1 MAIPGIQEI
10 QALAFKYSK
19 SQLANM
25 VQMGMLDPQKAT
37 MAGFMRDRIA
47 KEDMKPPTTTVAQDA
62 LGIAPPQEQP
72 MPPQGQQMPPQD
84 APMPEMAGLESLP
97 AGNVGEYAGGG
108 IVAFDDGGEVPGYKA
123 GDLIDPEFR
132 GGDPDKKARLQILR
146 DELATAQGKL
156 ANPNLSKDDRSR
168 VQSDIDAINREIASA
183 GRSAKTSTAGFG
195 DVTKIPQGDP
205 RIAAQRDAMSLPAIN
220 PPTQDTPSSEDL
232 VSKATGVAEQ
242 IYPKGEIP
250 RELSIKDAFNLSNQ
264 ALTEAGADLDFYTKQ
279 DKDLEKEGATFAKDR
294 EEAKTF
300 RILQAAAGVLSGTSP
315 FASVNI
321 GKGVAPAV
329 EGLASDLKDFNKNER
344 ALRDAQRK
352 LKADQQQFNVT
363 RASSAMNL
371 VEKSKERVDRLAGKK
386 ADLIGD
392 ITKSFISTQ
401 GSKEVAEVYAKS
413 YKDLEGMRQAA
424 PPDIAKLADR
434 LAKDMPNSNEKDR
447 LEAASNILYPGRGL
461 SSIIG
466 AESTASKEIEKRF
479 SDIVTINPK
488 YKKMYEAALAGD
500 PTAQQQIADLRNS
513 ISAEVYKNR
522 PILSG
527 KGGAETPPAA
537 TAPKTTAPPP
547 EAVQQLRANDTP
559 QMRAYFDQTFGQGA
573 AARVL
578 GK

>member
-19 SQLANM
+19 AQLANM

-72 MPPQGQQMPPQD
+72 MPPQGQPMPPQG

-108 IVAFDDGGEVPGYKA
+108 IVAFDDGGEVPGYA
-123 GDLIDPEFR
+123 GDKGSLVDPEFR
-132 GGDPDKKARLQILR
+132 GGDRDKKVRLQILR

-168 VQSDIDAINREIASA
+168 VQSDIDAINREIAVASKA
-183 GRSAKTSTAGFG
+183 APTKGFG

-220 PPTQDTPSSEDL
+220 PPAQDTPSNEDF
-232 VSKATGVAEQ
+232 VARATGVAEQ
-242 IYPKGEIP
+242 IYPKGEMP
-250 RELSIKDAFNLSNQ
+250 TALNVQTALAESNQFLKDA
-264 ALTEAGADLDFYTKQ
+264 GVDLDFYTKQ
-279 DKDLEKEGATFAKDR
+279 SKELEAEKATFAKDR

-300 RILQAAAGVLSGTSP
+300 RILQAAAGILSGTSP

-329 EGLASDLKDFNKNER
+329 EGLASDLKEFNKNER

-352 LKADQQQFNVT
+352 LNESQNQFNLT
-363 RASSAMNL
+363 RATDARSRMVQSQ
-371 VEKSKERVDRLAGKK
+371 ERVDRLAGKK

-413 YKDLEGMRQAA
+413 YKDLEGMRQEA
-424 PPDIAKLADR
+424 PPDVAKLADR
-434 LAKDMPNSNEKDR
+434 LKRDMPNASEKDR

-488 YKKMYEAALAGD
+488 YKKMYDAALAGD

-527 KGGAETPPAA
+527 KGGAETPP

-573 AARVL
+573 AARAL